1 MKQKTHSGA
10 KKRFKVT
17 ANGKIKFAKAAHR
30 HLMVNKTKRQLRS
43 FRKGVIQEHTGEIH
57 RIKGVLRMN

>member
-1 MKQKTHSGA
+1 MKSKTHSGA

-30 HLMVNKTKRQLRS
+30 HLLVNKSKRQKRS
-43 FRKGVIQEHTGEIH
+43 FRKGVVQEHTGEIH
-57 RIKGVLRMN
+57 RIKGMLRMN

>member
-1 MKQKTHSGA
+1 MKSKTHSGA

-17 ANGKIKFAKAAHR
+17 AGGKIKFAKAAHR
-30 HLMVNKTKRQLRS
+30 HLLVNKNKRQKRS

-57 RIKGVLRMN
+57 RIKGMLRMN